1 MRNIIELIEMY
12 RKEKRLKKSDL
23 CNYAG
28 INVNMYVK
36 YLNGSKMP
44 YNVVKDMLTILDK
57 QILIIDKGSV

>member
-1 MRNIIELIEMY
+1 MENIIELIEMY

-23 CNYAG
+23 CGYAG

-44 YNVVKDMLTILDK
+44 YKVVKDMLTVLDK
-57 QILIIDKGSV
+57 QIIIIDKL